1 MNNIFKLKIKG
12 NSPTTILIAVKLAK
26 LNHKIYIF
34 NDLSDS
40 AESLKDKVFFIDHN
54 TKEILEKYNLW
65 IKLKPKMTS
74 FNSIMIRD
82 NQYSKNLIFDLN
94 YNKLHNERFKEFGW
108 NIDYSSFMEVL
119 IKELYNF
126 KNITLIGANNKK
138 DYIDYFDYEFTS
150 LDILLKN
157 NYKKKYKF
165 LNNIRQNSYLSLK
178 VLLRGHTQNR
188 RYEIYFNDN
197 KILLFPL
204 KGNLYQLFWKSN
216 SSNLKNKL
224 NTSKS
229 LLQDNLS
236 SVLPLELNIDEIIG
250 DIVINKYYYSLSY
263 PDLITNNNIIFNECM
278 QPLNEFLGYQ
288 IISSSKDINNI
299 CNIFR
304 VNGFNKLNINKYI
317 KIRFTLKR
325 YFNILR
331 FTNVKN
337 YFYKILSKNYLIYIL
352 YIRIMLKLLTRF
364 HFLGKKILRSIC
376 G

>member
-65 IKLKPKMTS
+65 IKLKPKLTS

-197 KILLFPL
+197 KILLF
-204 KGNLYQLFWKSN
+204 
-216 SSNLKNKL
+216 
-224 NTSKS
+224 
-229 LLQDNLS
+229 
-236 SVLPLELNIDEIIG
+236 
-250 DIVINKYYYSLSY
+250 
-263 PDLITNNNIIFNECM
+263 
-278 QPLNEFLGYQ
+278 
-288 IISSSKDINNI
+288 
-299 CNIFR
+299 
-304 VNGFNKLNINKYI
+304 
-317 KIRFTLKR
+317 
-325 YFNILR
+325 
-331 FTNVKN
+331 
-337 YFYKILSKNYLIYIL
+337 
-352 YIRIMLKLLTRF
+352 
-364 HFLGKKILRSIC
+364 
-376 G
+376 